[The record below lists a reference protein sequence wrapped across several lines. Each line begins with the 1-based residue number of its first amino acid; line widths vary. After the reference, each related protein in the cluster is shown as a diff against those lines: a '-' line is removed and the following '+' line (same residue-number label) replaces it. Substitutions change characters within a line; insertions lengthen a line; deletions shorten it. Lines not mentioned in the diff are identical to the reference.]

1 MRASTGDVLRGLAAG
16 AAAGLVASWVMN
28 EFQSFWTAV
37 AKPGGKDDEDEGSDD
52 EPATTKAA
60 DLAAEIATGEPVPE
74 PLRKY
79 ADPVV
84 HYATGAAVGAI
95 YGALAEVFP
104 KVTKGGGAAYAGIVA
119 LGLDEGLV
127 PALGLGPKPSETPA
141 KTHLYGLSS
150 HVVFGWAMEAAR
162 RFIRRG
168 L

>member
-1 MRASTGDVLRGLAAG
+1 MSRRGGDVLKGLAAG

-37 AKPGGKDDEDEGSDD
+37 AKPAGDGEGDDSSAD
-52 EPATTKAA
+52 EPATIKAA

-84 HYATGAAVGAI
+84 HYATGVAVGAI

-104 KVTKGGGAAYAGIVA
+104 KVTKGGGAAYAGLVA